1 MCRRRSA
8 TTFLLAALLLAPAT
22 AHAQSAADLFQRAL
36 RAERVEGELEKAIGL
51 YQQVV
56 ELDDRSLA
64 ARALLRI
71 GESYERLGRE
81 GAEEAYRRLVSEF
94 VDQAA
99 EADVAR
105 SRLASIRRVARDA
118 SAVGSDTDRLSLRLV
133 WPDGPWAPGR
143 PTPDGRGVT
152 YADHGPDH
160 GFALA
165 VRTLG
170 TDESRVLK
178 HEGGGTYP
186 ISSSV
191 SNAGDRVAFQW
202 IPGPWQPQLRV
213 IGMDG
218 TGERILVENAT
229 VEIDYITPFEW
240 TPDDRDILVSVQW
253 MDGHKSIGLVSVAD
267 GTMRTLRSFTPP
279 ETPSQNLA
287 LSPDGRWV
295 AYDVPDQRTRTADI
309 FVLATDGSAERKLI
323 SHPASDL
330 RPTWSPDGRHLLFV
344 SDRGGSVDLWASRV
358 TDGNARGD
366 AFLVQREIGVWS
378 IPMGFTDDG
387 SLFFYRWAG
396 GGDIFAA
403 DLEGGRVVG
412 EPERVVPV
420 FQGYNNGPAWSQDGS
435 RMVYVSRRSPTV
447 VGNAANLIVRD
458 EATGLEFEP
467 APAVLPHRG
476 GSHPRISPDGN
487 LVALKTWYLD
497 SPSVGDMAI
506 RLIDLTDGSVRTLE
520 EPGPSGPCSFCP
532 VVFSN
537 DGTAVFYS
545 TVIPAPPLESFE
557 TCPRSEPRCVEYR
570 GLIRHDLATGTQDRV
585 FALDFLPHS
594 TRGGSWGLSPDQ
606 TRIVTLHP
614 DTAEDVTIVRL
625 GTLGTGTRE
634 EIARFRHD
642 EIGCRPDHDGNL
654 PVWTEADRILFVCRR
669 PEEPGETRMG
679 QMRMSELMSL
689 PVAGGEPRSTGL
701 VMEELRQ
708 LSVRPDG
715 RIGFA
720 AGPRMKREIWVLS
733 GLAGEL
739 ERTASR

>member
-1 MCRRRSA
+1 M
-8 TTFLLAALLLAPAT
+8 TTFLLATLLLAPAT

-36 RAERVEGELEKAIGL
+36 RAERVEGELEEAIRL
-51 YQQVV
+51 YGRVV
-56 ELDDRSLA
+56 ELGDRTLA
-64 ARALLRI
+64 ARALLNM

-94 VDQAA
+94 ADQEA
-99 EADVAR
+99 EADAAR
-105 SRLASIRRVARDA
+105 SRLAAITRVAGDP
-118 SAVGSDTDRLSLRLV
+118 SAVGADRAGVDRLSLRLV

-170 TDESRVLK
+170 TSESRVLK

-186 ISSSV
+186 INSSV
-191 SNAGDRVAFQW
+191 SNDGDQVAFQW

-229 VEIDYITPFEW
+229 VEIDYIVPFEW
-240 TPDDRDILVSVQW
+240 MPGDREILVSVQW
-253 MDGHKSIGLVSVAD
+253 MDGHRSIGLVSVAD

-279 ETPSQNLA
+279 ETPAQNLA

-309 FVLATDGSAERKLI
+309 VVLATDGSAERKLI

-358 TDGNARGD
+358 TDGDAHGD

-387 SLFFYRWAG
+387 SLFFFRWAG

-403 DLEGGRVVG
+403 ELEDGRVVG

-420 FQGYNNGPAWSQDGS
+420 YQGYNNGPSWSQDGR

-447 VGNAANLIVRD
+447 VGNAANLVVRD
-458 EATGLEFEP
+458 EATGQEFEP

-476 GSHPRISPDGN
+476 ASHPRISPDGN
-487 LVALKTWYLD
+487 LVALKTWSLD
-497 SPSVGDMAI
+497 GPSGMAL
-506 RLIDLTDGSVRTLE
+506 RLVDLRDGSVRTLE

-537 DGTAVFYS
+537 DGAAVFYS
-545 TVIPAPPLESFE
+545 TEIPTQPLESPE
-557 TCPRSEPRCVEYR
+557 DCPLSDSGCVEYR
-570 GLIRHDLATGTQDRV
+570 GLIRHDLATGSRDRV
-585 FALDFLPHS
+585 FAWDFPA
-594 TRGGSWGLSPDQ
+594 RRSWGLSPDQ
-606 TRIVTLHP
+606 TRIVTLEP
-614 DTAEDVTIVRL
+614 ADTADDATLVRI
-625 GTLGTGTRE
+625 GALGTGTRE
-634 EIARFRHD
+634 EIARIRHD
-642 EIGCRPDHDGNL
+642 VLGCQPDHDPL
-654 PVWTEADRILFVCRR
+654 QPPVWTEADRILFVCRR
-669 PEEPGETRMG
+669 PAEPGGTRMG